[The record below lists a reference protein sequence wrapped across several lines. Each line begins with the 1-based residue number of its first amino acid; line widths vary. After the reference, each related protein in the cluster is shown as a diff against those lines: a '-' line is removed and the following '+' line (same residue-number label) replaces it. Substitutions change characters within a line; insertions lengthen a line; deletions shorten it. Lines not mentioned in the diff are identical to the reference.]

1 MPSQWQRVRL
11 RWQLPNCGHTGLK
24 GTSLPFCRDVTQNKG
39 MQTYLVALLVLS
51 ALSVAVV
58 AQPQPQVCGGT
69 VTNVALFI
77 SPAER
82 IPGLANANTTT
93 FTFTTQTPLLP
104 GNAVTISFPSG
115 FFASGNNMAIIQA
128 AGGPFLACC
137 PPLQIPQPQQFQQ
150 QNTMM
155 IRVAGSG
162 APPGT
167 YSITIT
173 GITMG
178 GATLGTS
185 NTGIIVQTTTDLP
198 SSPAPTGALGGT
210 VQNVQLTLAT
220 RTPLLSQQSAT
231 LAFVTQ
237 TQLVAQQTVTI
248 NVQTTFG
255 NVQPTISSQTPA
267 SSFSPTVG
275 ISQAQFTGYVTFT
288 LTVLASTTLMGN
300 TYSVALAGLT
310 MGGPNTGTSICVS
323 TTTDAQNC
331 VQSPALGGQVQNPSL
346 TIAVPDRIPGAAK
359 PATLSFTTQTQLG
372 LNTANPVISI
382 TWPSY
387 FSSAYFSGP
396 ITVASATSAFA
407 STVVVSSSGNS
418 GTIAVTPPANG
429 LGPG

>member
-1 MPSQWQRVRL
+1 
-11 RWQLPNCGHTGLK
+11 
-24 GTSLPFCRDVTQNKG
+24 
-39 MQTYLVALLVLS
+39 MQKYLLALLLLS

-58 AQPQPQVCGGT
+58 AQPQVCGGT
-69 VTNVALFI
+69 VTNMTMYI

-82 IPGLANANTTT
+82 IPGLTNTNTTT

-115 FFASGNNMAIIQA
+115 FFVASGNNLAIIQA
-128 AGGPFLACC
+128 TGGPFLACC
-137 PPLQIPQPQQFQQ
+137 PPLQIPQQFQQ
-150 QNTMM
+150 PMM
-155 IRVAGSG
+155 VIPVAGFG

-167 YSITIT
+167 YFITIT

-178 GATLGTS
+178 SATLGTFNS
-185 NTGIIVQTTTDLP
+185 GIIVRTTTDLP

-231 LAFVTQ
+231 LTFVTQ

-275 ISQAQFTGYVTFT
+275 VSQSPLTGYVTFT
-288 LTVLASTTLMGN
+288 LTVPASTTLMGS
-300 TYSVALAGLT
+300 TYSVTLAGLT

-331 VQSPALGGQVQNPSL
+331 VQSPALGGQVQNPILS
-346 TIAVPDRIPGAAK
+346 IAVPDRIPQAAK
-359 PATLSFTTQTQLG
+359 PATLSFTTQTPLTAGQL
-372 LNTANPVISI
+372 ISI

-387 FSSAYFSGP
+387 LSSAYFSGS
-396 ITVASATSAFA
+396 ITVASASSAMA
-407 STVVVSSSGNS
+407 STVSVSGNQ
-418 GTIAVTPPANG
+418 GTIAVLSPG
-429 LGPG
+429 LGSG